1 MNWRWLTPLNPRR
14 RLGARFAWL
23 LGASGLAFA
32 LLAAFVVNRY
42 EREQL
47 VDSQGQAM
55 RREALLISRL
65 LNAALQERL
74 QQLRDTA
81 ALPLLGSGLMEP
93 GDARLL
99 LEGLRAQQ
107 PAWAWLALTNA
118 QGRVKEATNGL
129 LEGQSQSEEPWFSE
143 AMKAPW
149 TGPRRP
155 AGALAEHLGLDGG
168 APPSLIDLAVPL
180 IDVQGR
186 PMGVLVAR
194 LHWRWL
200 DELYQSLQPPD
211 RRLAGSESL
220 VLTRDDHVLLGPPA
234 WLDRALALPGLGELR
249 QGAAPRVLNWPGE
262 GDFVTALGRDERA
275 GAGPGAGLT
284 VLVRQP
290 VAQAFLAA
298 DVLEQRLLMLGLA
311 ATVVFVA
318 LSFWLGSRVARPIRA
333 LSDAA
338 ARVGRGA
345 APDFAVLAPGRAD
358 EVAELGATLQA
369 LHTELAQR
377 QAEQRREQALLRQR
391 ETQLAQTSRMARVGG
406 WTSDLQTGL
415 SSWTDEMARI
425 YELPPE
431 SVPTRELALAY
442 FLHGDR
448 QQLEVAI
455 SRLIRKAV
463 PYDLELQLRT
473 PAGNQKWVRAQ
484 ARAVLRDGVVVQ
496 LEGITQDITER
507 RAAEEAVRALN
518 AELEQRVADRTAE
531 LQAANAELDS
541 FAYAVSHDLRAPL
554 RAMSGF
560 SQALVEDCGP
570 QLDAEAR
577 GYLDQIVQGSHRM
590 GGLIE
595 GLLVLSRTLRGSL
608 RADDVDL
615 SALAERCAAELRR
628 AEPQRVVDVRIQPGL
643 HLMGDQRMFDAVI
656 NNLLGNAWRYTAG
669 TTNARIELAAEDV
682 DGVRWFAL
690 TDNGAG
696 FDMAHAGRLFKAFAR
711 LHRQDEFPGIGIGL
725 ATVQRIIHR
734 HGGRIEAH
742 GATGQG
748 ARFRFTV
755 PARRAVE
762 NLESAAP

>member
-1 MNWRWLTPLNPRR
+1 LSWRWLTPLNPRR
-14 RLGARFAWL
+14 SLRARFAWL
-23 LGASGLAFA
+23 LGASGLALA
-32 LLAAFVVNRY
+32 LLTAFVVNRY
-42 EREQL
+42 ERAQL

-55 RREALLISRL
+55 RREALLISRI

-74 QQLRDTA
+74 QQLREA
-81 ALPLLGSGLMEP
+81 AAQPLLTSGLVET

-99 LEGLRAQQ
+99 LEALRAQQ

-118 QGRVKEATNGL
+118 RGRVLVATNAL
-129 LEGQSQSEEPWFSE
+129 LEGQAQNEERWFAE
-143 AMKAPW
+143 GMKAPW
-149 TGPRRP
+149 IGPRRP

-168 APPSLIDLAVPL
+168 APPSLIDLAVPV

-186 PMGVLVAR
+186 PLGVVAAR
-194 LHWRWL
+194 LRWRWL
-200 DELYQSLQPPD
+200 DELHQSLQSPV
-211 RRLAGSESL
+211 RRLVGSESL
-220 VLTRDDHVLLGPPA
+220 VLDRDGHVLLGAPV
-234 WLDRALALPGLGELR
+234 WLDRALVLPGLSDLR
-249 QGAAPRVLNWPGE
+249 QGAAPRVLTWPGE
-262 GDFVTALGRDERA
+262 GDFVTALGHQPGGD
-275 GAGPGAGLT
+275 GPGAGLT

-298 DVLEQRLLMLGLA
+298 EVLEQRLLLLGLA
-311 ATVVFVA
+311 ATLVFVG

-338 ARVGRGA
+338 LRVGRGE
-345 APDFAVLAPGRAD
+345 APDFTVLAPGRAD
-358 EVAELGATLQA
+358 EVAELGAALQA
-369 LHTELAQR
+369 LHTQLAHR
-377 QAEQRREQALLRQR
+377 QAEQRREQALLGQR
-391 ETQLAQTSRMARVGG
+391 EAQLAQTSRMARVGG
-406 WTSDLQTGL
+406 WTTDLLTGA
-415 SSWTDEMARI
+415 SSWTAEMAHI

-431 SVPTRELALAY
+431 TEPTRELALAY
-442 FLHGDR
+442 FQGKDR
-448 QQLEVAI
+448 QALEKAI
-455 SRLIRKAV
+455 SRLIRQAV
-463 PYDLELQLRT
+463 PYDLELELRT
-473 PAGNQKWVRAQ
+473 PNGQVKWVRAQ
-484 ARAVLRDGVVVQ
+484 ARAVLRNGEVVQ
-496 LEGITQDITER
+496 LEGITQDVTER
-507 RAAEEAVRALN
+507 RAAEEAVRVLN

-595 GLLVLSRTLRGSL
+595 GLLVLSRTLRGTM
-608 RADDVDL
+608 RTDEVDL
-615 SALAERCAAELRR
+615 SALAEDCVADLRR
-628 AEPQRVVDVRIQPGL
+628 AEPQRVVAVHIQPGL
-643 HLMGDQRMFDAVI
+643 HLVGDRRMFDAVI
-656 NNLLGNAWRYTAG
+656 NNLLGNAWKYTAG
-669 TTNARIELAAEDV
+669 TAQARIDLVAEDV

-734 HGGRIEAH
+734 HGGRIQA
-742 GATGQG
+742 QG
-748 ARFRFTV
+748 APGKGASFRFTV

-762 NLESAAP
+762 TLESVAP